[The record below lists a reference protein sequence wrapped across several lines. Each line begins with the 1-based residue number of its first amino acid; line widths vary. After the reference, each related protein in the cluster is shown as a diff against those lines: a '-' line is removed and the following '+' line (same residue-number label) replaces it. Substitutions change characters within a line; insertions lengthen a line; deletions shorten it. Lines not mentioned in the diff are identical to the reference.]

1 MIYHGNCRQRNGGG
15 DAVKRQQDSP
25 ERGCEIG
32 MIDHETWHIIELI
45 IRRYP
50 AIKKQ
55 YGEYIDQVMTSS
67 PAPAAGLQY
76 SEDYCRP
83 QSVTEAK
90 ALKMTSPR
98 AETLKK
104 QIEAVELVYNNL
116 NTEEKKLMEKRF
128 WSDQRRNIPYTKI
141 KGVDYSERQMK
152 RIIKRIILKVGVYL
166 GEI

>member
-1 MIYHGNCRQRNGGG
+1 
-15 DAVKRQQDSP
+15 
-25 ERGCEIG
+25 
-32 MIDHETWHIIELI
+32 MIDHETWHVIEII

-55 YGEYIDQVMTSS
+55 YDEYIDQVMTSS
-67 PAPAAGLQY
+67 PAPAAGLLY

-90 ALKMTSPR
+90 ALKMTSLR

-104 QIEAVELVYNNL
+104 QIEAVELVYKNL
-116 NTEEKKLMEKRF
+116 KPEEKKLMEKRF

-141 KGVDYSERQMK
+141 KGVAYSERQMR
-152 RIIKRIILKVGVYL
+152 RIVKKIVSKVGVYL